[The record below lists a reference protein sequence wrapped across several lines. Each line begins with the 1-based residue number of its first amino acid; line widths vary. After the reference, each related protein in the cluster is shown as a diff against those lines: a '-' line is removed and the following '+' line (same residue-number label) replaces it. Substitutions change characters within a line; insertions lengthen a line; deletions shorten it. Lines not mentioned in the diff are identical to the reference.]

1 MKKSKLAVIGGSIVA
16 AIVAL
21 VLVQA
26 KLDIVTTQPITK
38 PADIPTSKIKIIAS
52 FYPIYEFA
60 TNVGGDK
67 VDVSS
72 FVPIGI
78 EPHEWEPSTG
88 DILKLKETQLFV
100 YNGAGMEPF
109 VEKLISSDEYS
120 NVKFIET
127 ANGITLIQS
136 DDEHDNEHEET
147 HKSTYNPHIW
157 LDPVLAQYQVTVI
170 EDTLVEIDPENKQY
184 YEDNANK
191 YITKLEN
198 LDLKIKNE
206 LANCKKDTFVPF
218 HNAYT
223 YFANRYGL
231 MVFPLSGV
239 SPESEAT
246 AAELREFVDY
256 VKENQIKVI
265 YAEELVDPKLAQTLA
280 NEAGTQ
286 MLIFSPLEGLTNEE
300 LQNGMTY
307 IQKMEQNLENLK
319 VGLECQ

>member
-1 MKKSKLAVIGGSIVA
+1 
-16 AIVAL
+16 
-21 VLVQA
+21 
-26 KLDIVTTQPITK
+26 
-38 PADIPTSKIKIIAS
+38 
-52 FYPIYEFA
+52 
-60 TNVGGDK
+60 
-67 VDVSS
+67 
-72 FVPIGI
+72 
-78 EPHEWEPSTG
+78 
-88 DILKLKETQLFV
+88 
-100 YNGAGMEPF
+100 MEPF
-109 VEKLISSDEYS
+109 VERLISSDEYS